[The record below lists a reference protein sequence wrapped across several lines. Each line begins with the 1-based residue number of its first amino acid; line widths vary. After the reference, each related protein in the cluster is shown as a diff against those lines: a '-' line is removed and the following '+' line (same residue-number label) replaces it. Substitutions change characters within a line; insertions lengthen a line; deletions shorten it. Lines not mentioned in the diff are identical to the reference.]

1 MPALNSQAMLKKS
14 ANDLNPV
21 EVRVLDYLART
32 LRPGFC
38 PSREELSQAAGLG
51 NRGSSITSTL
61 QRLEAK
67 GYLELGRGRSR
78 SITLHRT
85 ADGQHFSSETVWV
98 PIADAP
104 AGEPTRP
111 ASGTSGPSAGQPEP
125 ISASAVGEAI
135 ELARSMLGGRENVY
149 AIRVHDRSLYDAL
162 VNPGDVIILARSA
175 EVANGELAAV
185 RVAGRDGRKTTS
197 LKYYYRENGHVR
209 LQPAHPDM
217 PPLFYRPDQ
226 VTIQGRVMLIVRQFP
241 EN

>member
-1 MPALNSQAMLKKS
+1 MPALSSNAIVKKPIK
-14 ANDLNPV
+14 DLNAV

-85 ADGQHFSSETVWV
+85 ADGQRFSGETVWV
-98 PIADAP
+98 PVA
-104 AGEPTRP
+104 EPVAVEPPRR
-111 ASGTSGPSAGQPEP
+111 AEP
-125 ISASAVGEAI
+125 ISSSAVGEAI
-135 ELARSMLGGRENVY
+135 ELARSMLDGREDVY
-149 AIRVHDRSLYDAL
+149 AIRVHDQSLHDAL
-162 VNPGDVIILARSA
+162 VNPGDVVILARSS
-175 EVANGELAAV
+175 EVANGQLAAV
-185 RVAGRDGRKTTS
+185 RVTGRDGRKTST
-197 LKYYYRENGHVR
+197 LKHYYRENGHVR

-226 VTIQGRVMLIVRQFP
+226 VTIQGRVMLIIRQFP